1 MHLITHRQSAHRG
14 AGFSLVEV
22 MVALVVT
29 SIGLLG
35 LAKMESVAL
44 ASTTVAGVRSLVAI
58 QAYSLAAAMRAN
70 QNYWAAGLFPGNTTI
85 TSSTSGGTITMVDS
99 GAASGLTTVGPS
111 CTTLG
116 ACTLPVQVAA
126 YDVQQWAASL
136 QSLLPTYL
144 TTIACSNQV
153 GVVVTC
159 TITIQWAENAVAWNA
174 TTQTQLSALQSPSY
188 TLYVQP

>member
-1 MHLITHRQSAHRG
+1 MQLITTRRRYAS
-14 AGFSLVEV
+14 GFSLVEV

-29 SIGLLG
+29 AIGLLG

-44 ASTTVAGVRSLVAI
+44 SSTSVAGLRSLVAI

-70 QNYWAAGLFPGNTTI
+70 QNYWAAGVFPGNTTI
-85 TSSTSGGTITMVDS
+85 TSSGGTVTIVDT
-99 GAASGLTTVGPS
+99 GTASGLTTVGPS
-111 CTTLG
+111 CTTVG
-116 ACTLPVQVAA
+116 NCTLPVQVAA

-136 QSLLPTYL
+136 QSLLPTYF
-144 TTIACSNQV
+144 TTIACSHQV

-159 TITIQWAENAVAWNA
+159 TITVQWAENSVAWNA